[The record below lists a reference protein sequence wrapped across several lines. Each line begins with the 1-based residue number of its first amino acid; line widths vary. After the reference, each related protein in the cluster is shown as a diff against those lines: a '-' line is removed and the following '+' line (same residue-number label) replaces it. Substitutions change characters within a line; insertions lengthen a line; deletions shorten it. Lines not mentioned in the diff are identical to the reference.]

1 MVGRNPG
8 HPPPTVEAQMAGS
21 RPIGANIAVVVAP
34 ASWWAKHVPGEGRG
48 AHHPRLSLVSTPPGV
63 DVGPAPGMTAMQ
75 RPCCRPAK
83 LAPMKTR
90 PAMTEGNGPG
100 AKYFSSRRLFPMPM
114 GTRLVMTE
122 RTRPRAGD
130 RVDHLQSGQSL

>member
-34 ASWWAKHVPGEGRG
+34 ASWWAKHIAGEGRG

-63 DVGPAPGMTAMQ
+63 DAGPEPVPG
-75 RPCCRPAK
+75 
-83 LAPMKTR
+83 LV
-90 PAMTEGNGPG
+90 PG
-100 AKYFSSRRLFPMPM
+100 ARHDVAATTVLPANYVGAYAACPGHLSRHVLAAMA
-114 GTRLVMTE
+114 
-122 RTRPRAGD
+122 RT
-130 RVDHLQSGQSL
+130 